1 MKFNLFTCWTSLTFS
16 ESLFISKWAEMKL
29 SVLLSEN
36 LPKRSFYSC
45 FVAEKA
51 KALQTLMSGKK
62 TLTLLKTALLN
73 LWLRNVKLP
82 SLIFQKLPN
91 IWSLYS
97 GGQPYKLRL
106 FSEQICN
113 YSDSLLYIIF
123 MLLIPNCIT
132 IRIVCILTKFWIGL
146 NLNLPIKDTTLP
158 LLGFCRQFCLN
169 IVSPT
174 ECFVG
179 KTVKCFKAV
188 IF

>member
-51 KALQTLMSGKK
+51 YALQTLMSGKK

-82 SLIFQKLPN
+82 SLICRKLPN

-97 GGQPYKLRL
+97 GGRPYKLTCPPNKSAVIL
-106 FSEQICN
+106 TPYCIV
-113 YSDSLLYIIF
+113 F
-123 MLLIPNCIT
+123 MLLIPNCI
-132 IRIVCILTKFWIGL
+132 IILIVCILTKFWIGL